1 MTHAGTQTVCVTHV
15 VTHCCPPALL
25 TQLYTSVMGL
35 GAKTAGR
42 RPGPDQ
48 TIGGARCCVWEA
60 RLQASDSVVPHTL
73 TFQRTEHALV
83 RLSARNATW
92 QTARTFALASLGYLK
107 ILVLLLGQGLF
118 GDHEDPQAFAR
129 HVSALEKG
137 ETTCISAT
145 AIITATDVVGLAN

>member
-60 RLQASDSVVPHTL
+60 RLHASDSVVPHTL

-83 RLSARNATW
+83 RLSARTPHGKRRRLSPSSHSVTSKSW
-92 QTARTFALASLGYLK
+92 YCSSVKDFL
-107 ILVLLLGQGLF
+107 
-118 GDHEDPQAFAR
+118 
-129 HVSALEKG
+129 
-137 ETTCISAT
+137 ETTRTLRPSRAMFPHLKREKQH
-145 AIITATDVVGLAN
+145 VLVQRQ